1 MRLTVLF
8 NENIHDYVMYL
19 IKYLEPTIDKYTG
32 RFIIYSRI
40 TKSYDRKTVGH
51 VFMKLVQIE
60 GTTKNFF
67 PRKLF
72 FIAVHISAAR

>member
-1 MRLTVLF
+1 
-8 NENIHDYVMYL
+8 MYL

-32 RFIIYSRI
+32 HFIIYSGI
-40 TKSYDRKTVGH
+40 TKIYDRKTVGH

-60 GTTKNFF
+60 GTTENFF
-67 PRKLF
+67 PTKLF